1 MSIFE
6 DLLSLLGVA
15 KPKNLR
21 VERKKF
27 QRHDPEKKVANS
39 KRLLFIAI
47 LFGIAMG
54 VFFVV
59 SVVRLTG
66 NIADDKPVSI
76 QASPLAENVAVI
88 KPPLSDEQV
97 TPLAL
102 AAQAAQLASAIPV
115 VPKAN
120 ETKIKSNAVKQK
132 PVKNKRFATK
142 KKSHKR
148 TKGEVRKAVIHWAK
162 AWSRRNIKSYLA
174 CYAGN
179 FIAANGMSR
188 ATWKSQ
194 RKSRISKPYS
204 IKVRLKNIK
213 ISMSGNNTAIVRFSQ
228 RYRADRRSMIR
239 TGKKLRLINKNGHW
253 LITSE
258 KIY

>member
-27 QRHDPEKKVANS
+27 QRHGPEKKKTSS
-39 KRLLFIAI
+39 KLLLSIAI
-47 LFGIAMG
+47 LFGIAIG
-54 VFFVV
+54 VFLVV
-59 SVVRLTG
+59 SVVRLIG
-66 NIADDKPVSI
+66 NTADDKPAPT
-76 QASPLAENVAVI
+76 QASPLAENVALI
-88 KPPLSDEQV
+88 KPTSSDEQA

-102 AAQAAQLASAIPV
+102 AAQANQLALAIPV
-115 VPKAN
+115 VPTAN
-120 ETKIKSNAVKQK
+120 ETKIKSHAAKQI
-132 PVKNKRFATK
+132 PVKNKQPAAK

-148 TKGEVRKAVIHWAK
+148 TKAEVRKAVIHWAK
-162 AWSRRNIKSYLA
+162 AWSRRNVKSYLA

-179 FIAANGMSR
+179 FSAANGMSR
-188 ATWKSQ
+188 AEWKSQ
-194 RKSRISKPYS
+194 RKSRIGKPHS

-228 RYRADRRSMIR
+228 SYRADRRSTIR
-239 TGKKLRLINKNGHW
+239 TGKELRLINKKGHW
-253 LITSE
+253 LIIRE
-258 KIY
+258 KVY